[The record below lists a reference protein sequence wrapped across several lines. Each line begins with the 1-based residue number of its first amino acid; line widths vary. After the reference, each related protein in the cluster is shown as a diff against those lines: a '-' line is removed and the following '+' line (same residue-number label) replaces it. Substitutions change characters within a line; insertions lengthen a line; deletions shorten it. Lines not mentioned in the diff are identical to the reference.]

1 MNNIE
6 GNHHSCVSLV
16 IGHLKACCPC
26 DQLNSFTGW
35 EAVSVWSRLCDDGS
49 VSRALWPGRWSQ
61 VDASFPSVF
70 SATLAWYQLVGT
82 MLGQCSHEI
91 WTQLHSLLTCQPLLN
106 SQLRLSWWGCEG
118 WKNEGLGLQHC
129 WDRER
134 VALSL
139 QAWRRLNPAHSS
151 LFSADPISG
160 WGSTLSS
167 WELRGRHQAF
177 CVPSDRHKWFFITFC
192 DYLRRVVQLRHS
204 CCLWHWICRNQTQT
218 SFLQIFVESDDRITA
233 ISVWRQIRSFV

>member
-106 SQLRLSWWGCEG
+106 SQGDTVSQVTTLHCFTRHNNDALIDSRKRRTITIFLGCYTKSETVF
-118 WKNEGLGLQHC
+118 K
-129 WDRER
+129 
-134 VALSL
+134 
-139 QAWRRLNPAHSS
+139 
-151 LFSADPISG
+151 
-160 WGSTLSS
+160 
-167 WELRGRHQAF
+167 
-177 CVPSDRHKWFFITFC
+177 
-192 DYLRRVVQLRHS
+192 
-204 CCLWHWICRNQTQT
+204 
-218 SFLQIFVESDDRITA
+218 
-233 ISVWRQIRSFV
+233 